1 MRFRRFAPAAAIA
14 VALGATAAT
23 VAAAETCYAPTAL
36 CALFGAKEAEPT
48 PPTPPTEAETPP
60 KLQAAQRKPAA
71 AAGTR
76 TAKEGQARANRSTV
90 KHHSK
95 RRLAKVQ
102 PEPAVMRNLAPEA
115 YALDTAALVRVVE
128 PDEFN
133 EIDRAAAPSDESRIA
148 YAAEPKRESAQVDSV
163 DQSNARL
170 AVSLDMLA
178 RKLPVAYEFYSGESH
193 GFRIKEN
200 LVRSLEEELYFYGEM
215 MGFSPAGRLA
225 TPEIHNPPLG
235 AP

>member
-60 KLQAAQRKPAA
+60 KLEAAQRKPAA

-178 RKLPVAYEFYSGESH
+178 RKLATTPRPQPQPQVQVQAQPAPQPEPETWLQWALSRLTRVYVSASAA
-193 GFRIKEN
+193 
-200 LVRSLEEELYFYGEM
+200 VRTL
-215 MGFSPAGRLA
+215 
-225 TPEIHNPPLG
+225 LG
-235 AP
+235 